1 MAKTVIFKSPVRF
14 GGQRYPAGTEM
25 ELDDRVIKSLPNDVY
40 DIKALPEPAAA
51 DVDPVSASTTELKVD
66 KADKPAEKAK

>member
-1 MAKTVIFKSPVRF
+1 MTQVVIFKSPVRF

-25 ELDDRVIKSLPNDVY
+25 ELEDKVIKDLPSDVY
-40 DIKALPEPAAA
+40 SIKAPEPAAA
-51 DVDPVSASTTELKVD
+51 AEPAPANAPDS

>member
-25 ELDDRVIKSLPNDVY
+25 ELEDKVIKGLPSDVY
-40 DIKALPEPAAA
+40 SIKAPEPVAA
-51 DVDPVSASTTELKVD
+51 VDPAPANAPD
-66 KADKPAEKAK
+66 PKADKSTEKAK